1 MTYRLIGLMS
11 MVLLLC
17 LATVAVMTRV
27 YENAV
32 MEELTRTVADVGR
45 QAFRSLEANPLHNEA
60 TGGVWHEA
68 GDEAADRFVVRKKVL
83 HSGESE
89 NHFIVIETIGEADLT
104 TDLEFKDV
112 NAAEGGLDTRVI
124 RVDAIRAEADPS
136 SGMVLRIPSFHTDGS
151 HGEMEGAAAF
161 GYAFGQLPANQ
172 LADIVMPVST
182 ADYQSLF
189 KKMRTRWLLGF
200 CGVFAVGL
208 VLSSGLAARFT
219 RPARKLDAGIR
230 QLSDGDLDVTVDVE
244 GNDEIARLGS
254 AFNEMASRLRAGRAM
269 EREMTRREKLSAL
282 GSLAA
287 GVAHDVRNPLHS
299 VGLTLQ
305 HLQETGRPDEKVKQ
319 EEFDRSLTIIRE
331 EIGRLDRLVE
341 NFLRFTRTGEGD
353 MGRLEAG
360 GLLHEIAR
368 LIQKEAE
375 WRNITVEVEAPELS
389 QPVEADIEAMRS
401 SVLNLALNSFDA
413 MPDGGRLKLAARPL
427 PDAMELTVADTGNGI
442 PLDERDKVFDFGY
455 STREDGNGLG
465 LAMVYQCIVENHG
478 GSIEIL
484 DGDDGGTVFRLV
496 LPYHQR
502 ETSGEEP
509 S

>member
-11 MVLLLC
+11 LVLLLC

-32 MEELTRTVADVGR
+32 MDELTRTVADVSR
-45 QAFRSLEANPLHNEA
+45 QAFRSLESDPLRNTA
-60 TGGVWHEA
+60 AGAVWHGEQ
-68 GDEAADRFVVRKKVL
+68 GEKTNEFVVRKKVVR
-83 HSGESE
+83 SGGDE
-89 NHFIVIETIGEADLT
+89 NHFIVIETIGSADLPM
-104 TDLEFKDV
+104 DPDFK
-112 NAAEGGLDTRVI
+112 NEGPADGTLDARVI
-124 RVDAIRAEADPS
+124 RLDAIRAETDPS
-136 SGMVLRIPSFHTDGS
+136 EGMVLRIPSFHA
-151 HGEMEGAAAF
+151 EGGHDNAEGVAAF
-161 GYAFGQLPANQ
+161 GQVPPEKLT
-172 LADIVMPVST
+172 DIILPVST

-189 KKMRTRWLLGF
+189 RSMRRRWLLGF
-200 CGVFAVGL
+200 CCVFAVGL

-230 QLSDGDLDVTVDVE
+230 QLSGGDLDVTVDVE

-254 AFNEMASRLRAGRAM
+254 AFNEMAARLRAGRAM

-305 HLQETGRPDEKVKQ
+305 HLQETGRPDEKGKQ
-319 EEFDRSLTIIRE
+319 EEFDRSLSIIRE

-353 MGRLEAG
+353 LGRVEAG
-360 GLLHEIAR
+360 GLLRETAR
-368 LIQKEAE
+368 LIGKEAE
-375 WRNITVEVEAPELS
+375 WRNISVEVDAPELS
-389 QPVEADIEAMRS
+389 PPVEADIEAVRS

-413 MPDGGRLKLAARPL
+413 MPDGGRLTLAARPL
-427 PDAMELTVADTGNGI
+427 PDAMELTVADTGGGI
-442 PLDERDKVFDFGY
+442 PLEDRDKVFDFGY

-478 GSIEIL
+478 GTVTIL
-484 DGDDGGTVFRLV
+484 DGEDGGTVFRLV

-502 ETSGEEP
+502 PAGEER

>member
-1 MTYRLIGLMS
+1 
-11 MVLLLC
+11 
-17 LATVAVMTRV
+17 
-27 YENAV
+27 
-32 MEELTRTVADVGR
+32 
-45 QAFRSLEANPLHNEA
+45 
-60 TGGVWHEA
+60 
-68 GDEAADRFVVRKKVL
+68 
-83 HSGESE
+83 
-89 NHFIVIETIGEADLT
+89 
-104 TDLEFKDV
+104 
-112 NAAEGGLDTRVI
+112 
-124 RVDAIRAEADPS
+124 
-136 SGMVLRIPSFHTDGS
+136 
-151 HGEMEGAAAF
+151 
-161 GYAFGQLPANQ
+161 
-172 LADIVMPVST
+172 
-182 ADYQSLF
+182 
-189 KKMRTRWLLGF
+189 MRTRWLLGF

-208 VLSSGLAARFT
+208 VLSGGLAARFT

-230 QLSDGDLDVTVDVE
+230 QLSGGDLDVTVDVE
-244 GNDEIARLGS
+244 GKDEIARLGS
-254 AFNEMASRLRAGRAM
+254 AFNELASRLRAGRAM

-319 EEFDRSLTIIRE
+319 GEFDRSLSIIRE

-360 GLLHEIAR
+360 GLLNETAR
-368 LIQKEAE
+368 LIHKEAE
-375 WRNITVEVEAPELS
+375 WRNITVEVEVPELS
-389 QPVEADIEAMRS
+389 QPVEADIEAVRS

-442 PLDERDKVFDFGY
+442 PPEERDKVFDFGY

-478 GSIEIL
+478 GSVEIL
-484 DGDDGGTVFRLV
+484 DNEGGGTVFRLI
-496 LPYHQR
+496 LPYHQ
-502 ETSGEEP
+502 SGPAEEER